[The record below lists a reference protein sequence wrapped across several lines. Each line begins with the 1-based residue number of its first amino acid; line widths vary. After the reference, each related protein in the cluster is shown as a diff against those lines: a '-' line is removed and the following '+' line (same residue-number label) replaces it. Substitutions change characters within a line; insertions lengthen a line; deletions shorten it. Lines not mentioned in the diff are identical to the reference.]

1 MGIGTLY
8 NLDFKL
14 NCKKSRDRKFF
25 IQFSYFIV
33 LKESNRQKSRRKW
46 DQDIEWNERQQGN
59 TIDQSG
65 IPLSLVQSMNKCQFP
80 SLKLNPSGFLTAIV
94 GAIPR
99 AKLNWSIV
107 QAG

>member
-14 NCKKSRDRKFF
+14 NCKKRRDRKFF

-65 IPLSLVQSMNKCQFP
+65 IPLSLVQSTKKF
-80 SLKLNPSGFLTAIV
+80 
-94 GAIPR
+94 
-99 AKLNWSIV
+99 
-107 QAG
+107 